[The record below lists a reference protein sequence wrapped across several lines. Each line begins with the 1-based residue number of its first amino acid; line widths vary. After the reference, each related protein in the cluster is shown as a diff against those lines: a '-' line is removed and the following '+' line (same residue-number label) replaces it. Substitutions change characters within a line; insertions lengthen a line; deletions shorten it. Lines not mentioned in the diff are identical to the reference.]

1 MVRAVFF
8 NDAFRAAFK
17 HAEAL
22 CSDDKHK
29 IKEIVLVIPAMAN
42 LKGSTSLVSFLGPE
56 ATKALNKGEA
66 AVLRG
71 MPITLKTERTLSGL
85 TPNTLVVCAYASQS
99 MMDKVDGFGRVA
111 GVIALP
117 FAKDVINSWMTSW
130 SPLVDGKQP
139 HLSRSVA
146 TDGVVLQ
153 AMEGLTATVGVA
165 TGVLHNSDK
174 ERIDRVLR
182 ILRKKG
188 HTLDATALRAWAVGS
203 GWAPKAADELEK
215 LATRIAGL
223 KNKPT
228 LSSPDQAEQLY
239 ASWVTKASQ

>member
-8 NDAFRAAFK
+8 NDAFTAAFK

-22 CSDDKHK
+22 CSNDKNK

-42 LKGSTSLVSFLGPE
+42 LKGSTSLATFLGAE
-56 ATKALNKGEA
+56 ATTALNKGETA
-66 AVLRG
+66 MLSGV
-71 MPITLKTERTLSGL
+71 PITLKTERTLSGL
-85 TPNTLVVCAYASQS
+85 TPNALVICAYAGQS

-117 FAKDVINSWMTSW
+117 FAKDVINGWMTSW
-130 SPLVDGKQP
+130 SPMVEGKQP
-139 HLSRSVA
+139 RKSKSEFA
-146 TDGVVLQ
+146 DGVVLQ

-174 ERIDRVLR
+174 ERVDRVLR

-188 HTLDATALRAWAVGS
+188 HTLDATALRAWAVGN
-203 GWAPKAADELEK
+203 GWAPKVADELEK
-215 LATRIAGL
+215 LASRIVGL
-223 KNKPT
+223 KNKPI
-228 LSSPDQAEQLY
+228 LNSPDQAEQLY
-239 ASWVTKASQ
+239 ASWVSKASK

>member
-1 MVRAVFF
+1 VVRAVFF

-85 TPNTLVVCAYASQS
+85 TSNTLVVCAYASQS

-130 SPLVDGKQP
+130 SPLIDGKQP
-139 HLSRSVA
+139 HQSRSAA

-153 AMEGLTATVGVA
+153 EMEGLTATVGVA

-174 ERIDRVLR
+174 ERVDRVLR

-188 HTLDATALRAWAVGS
+188 HALDATALRAWAVGN

-223 KNKPT
+223 KNKPN

-239 ASWVTKASQ
+239 ASWVTKASK